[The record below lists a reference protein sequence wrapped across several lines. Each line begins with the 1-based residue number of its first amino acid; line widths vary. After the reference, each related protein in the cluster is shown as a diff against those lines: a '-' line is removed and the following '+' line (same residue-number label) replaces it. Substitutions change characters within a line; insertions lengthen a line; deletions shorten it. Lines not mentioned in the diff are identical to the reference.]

1 MWNLKRFFA
10 ATVILLTLDALYL
23 YATLN
28 MFKEQIIKVQRVV
41 MEFRIEGAI
50 LCYLAIVLGI
60 NYFIIQ
66 PKRSPMDAF
75 LLGLM
80 VYAIY
85 DTTNYATLKKWSP
98 YLAAMDSIW
107 GGTLF
112 ALTTYLT
119 YALAG

>member
-10 ATVILLTLDALYL
+10 ATVILLTLDTLYL

>member
-80 VYAIY
+80 VYTIY

>member
-10 ATVILLTLDALYL
+10 ATVILLTLDAVYL